1 MRSKR
6 GGILEKMGRKAT
18 ISGYFIALD
27 FWEDSFN
34 SSYTIFVVYSVVPT
48 WAVYE
53 YHQPVKDNHQGR
65 GMPCISR
72 LSP

>member
-27 FWEDSFN
+27 FWEDSFY
-34 SSYTIFVVYSVVPT
+34 SSYTLT
-48 WAVYE
+48 
-53 YHQPVKDNHQGR
+53 Q
-65 GMPCISR
+65 
-72 LSP
+72 